1 MPVLDWIGKD
11 KVVNHH
17 LDVPYHVLERKYSFD
32 ENGMHDKDNGSD
44 NMIIHGDN
52 LLALKSLLPQY
63 ENGIDCIYIDPPYN
77 TGNENWVYND
87 NVNDPRIRK
96 WLGQVVGAEGEDLS
110 RHDKWLCMM
119 YPRLKLLHRLLSPK
133 GAIFISIDDMECA
146 NLKMMCDEIFGSDRF
161 VSNVSWQRTYAAR
174 NDSKGIS
181 NAVEHVLVYSK
192 EPGWN
197 PNKLQRTAE
206 MNSKYGNPDS
216 DVKGDWRTDNA
227 FAPGAATHQGMVY
240 AVQNPFT
247 GDMIYPGNARC
258 WTFGQDQTLEIMKG
272 WGAYELRDLHDEEI
286 RARICGVDASEVRAD
301 VKGIVLSVPLDEARI
316 TAEQKLAEGNWPK
329 YYFTKNGYGGIAKKT
344 YLSEVGGRAPT
355 NFWSFSEA
363 GHTDEAKK
371 EMLSI
376 FDGSSTFDT
385 PKPTRLIE
393 LIIKIATQ
401 SNSIVLDSFAG
412 SGTTAHAVLN
422 ANKSGG
428 NRRFILVEMMDY
440 ADSITAERVKRV
452 ISGYSKDEEYIIYDE
467 EITAKNLSKGAEI
480 IEKAKQT
487 AKEAKDSGEY
497 SSVKQPKIEDGHLR
511 VIAIKKAKDQEP
523 GIPGNFSY
531 YELGEQLLKDGL
543 LNDSVEIERIR
554 EYVYFT
560 ETKQKI
566 SCSKDDEPFFLG
578 QHAGNAYYFYYEKDG
593 LTTLDREFLH
603 TVKTKSSGYVIY
615 ADLCT
620 LSESELERY
629 HITFKKIPRDISR
642 L

>member
-32 ENGMHDKDNGSD
+32 ESGMHDKDNGSD

-87 NVNDPRIRK
+87 NVNDPRIMK

-119 YPRLKLLHRLLSPK
+119 YPRLKLLQRLLSPK
-133 GAIFISIDDMECA
+133 GVIFISIDDNEQA
-146 NLKMMCDEIFGSDRF
+146 TLKMLCNEIFGLDCF
-161 VSNVSWQRTYAAR
+161 VANISWQRTYSPR

-181 NAVEHVLVYSK
+181 AETEYILVYSK
-192 EPGWN
+192 NPGWN
-197 PNKLQRTAE
+197 PQKLPRTDK
-206 MNSKYGNPDS
+206 MNSVYKNPDN
-216 DVKGDWRTDNA
+216 DYTLWRTSDA
-227 FAPGAATHQGMVY
+227 FAPSAATHQRMVY
-240 AVQNPFT
+240 AIQHPTT
-247 GDMIYPGNARC
+247 GEYIYPYKGAC
-258 WTFGQDQTLEIMKG
+258 WPLEQSSMFEQVSE
-272 WGAYELRDLHDEEI
+272 WADYEYKDLNDDEQ
-286 RARICGVDASEVRAD
+286 RAAVCGVPVETIRKG
-301 VKGIVLSVPLDEARI
+301 VKAIVL
-316 TAEQKLAEGNWPK
+316 AEPIESSREKGLAIIKRGQWPK
-329 YYFTKNGYGGIAKKT
+329 FFFTKGGYGGIARKT
-344 YLSEVGGRAPT
+344 YLDDSKGKVVT
-355 NFWSFSEA
+355 NFWPFAEA
-363 GHTDEAKK
+363 GHTDGAKK
-371 EMLSI
+371 ELKNI
-376 FDGSSTFDT
+376 FDDKVFDT
-385 PKPTRLIE
+385 PKPSTLIE
-393 LIIKIATQ
+393 RIIRISTGDD
-401 SNSIVLDSFAG
+401 SVVLDSFAG

-422 ANKSGG
+422 LNKAGG
-428 NRRFILVEMMDY
+428 NRKFILVELGDY
-440 ADSITAERVKRV
+440 ADSTTAERVKRV
-452 ISGYSKDEEYIIYDE
+452 IAGYSKDEELVLYDE

-543 LNDSVEIERIR
+543 LNDSVGIERIR
-554 EYVYFT
+554 EYVFFT

>member
-272 WGAYELRDLHDEEI
+272 WGTYELRDLHDEEI

-385 PKPTRLIE
+385 PKPTRLID

-452 ISGYSKDEEYIIYDE
+452 ISGYSKDEEYTIYDE

-543 LNDSVEIERIR
+543 LNDSVGIERIR
-554 EYVYFT
+554 EYVFFT

-578 QHAGNAYYFYYEKDG
+578 QHAGNAYYFYFEKDG